1 MGAAASP
8 AQAADILLRSFEDY
22 HQRYRGVTRRARER
36 FERREWEGIHRDT
49 VERLE
54 LYERSVAETVSSLRA
69 RMGEGVATPQHF
81 GPIKAAFTD
90 AILGRD
96 DFELAQTFFNSVSR
110 RLLPHRGLEARI
122 DYLSRD
128 FPVPYKGWEMASARM
143 YGVHRVDAALVRKV
157 LRDAGLRAPFVD
169 LDGDVAAVVGR
180 LESAV
185 TGAFGGPE
193 IEAFDVLRP
202 LFIRNKA
209 AYLVGRARRGPEAVP
224 VVLVLLHDPGGL
236 RIDAVLTTEDQVSVL
251 FSFARW
257 YFHAEVESPREVIG
271 FLHSILPRKRIA
283 ELYISLGY
291 HKHGKSEFYS
301 DLAGVIAETDER
313 FERAPG
319 EPGLVMSVFTLPS
332 YEFVFKVIKDAFPA
346 SKKTTRGQVR
356 DKYRQVLH
364 HDRVGR
370 LVDFQEFDH
379 LLFPRERFSPGLLAE
394 LSEVAA
400 KNVSVEAA
408 GVEVRHTYVGRRV
421 RPLDLFLREAPAE
434 ECEAAVIDWGETIKD
449 LAAAD
454 IFPGD
459 LMLKNFG
466 VTRHGRVVCY
476 DYDELVAVTECRFR
490 RMPPDRDAYDEM
502 AAEPWFSVG
511 DQDVFPAEFERF
523 LEVKGHL
530 KEVFLEHHADLL
542 DVDFW
547 HSRQELNRQG
557 EVIDFFPYPESERLN
572 RTTPLTLDPSPTL
585 EVGEG
590 RPRP

>member
-1 MGAAASP
+1 MAAAKTP
-8 AQAADILLRSFEDY
+8 GQAADILVRSFDDY
-22 HQRYRGVTRRARER
+22 HQRYRAVTCRARER

-54 LYERSVAETVSSLRA
+54 LYDRSVGETVASLRS
-69 RMGEGVATPQHF
+69 RMGDGVATPQHF
-81 GPIKAAFTD
+81 GPIKAAFTE

-143 YGVHRVDAALVRKV
+143 YGVHRIDAALVRKV
-157 LRDAGLRAPFVD
+157 LRDAGLRASFQD
-169 LDGDVAAVVGR
+169 FEGDVAAVVRR
-180 LESAV
+180 LAAAV
-185 TGAFGGPE
+185 AGAFGGPE

-209 AYLVGRARRGPEAVP
+209 AYLVGRARRGPEMVP
-224 VVLVLLHDPGGL
+224 VVLALLHEDGGV
-236 RIDAVLTTEDQVSVL
+236 RVDAVLTTEDQVSIL

-257 YFHAEVESPREVIG
+257 YFHADVESPREVIG

-319 EPGLVMSVFTLPS
+319 EPGMVMSVFTLPH

-346 SKKTTRGQVR
+346 SKKVTREGVR
-356 DKYRQVLH
+356 GKYRQVLH

-379 LLFPRERFSPGLLAE
+379 LLFPRERFSPELLAE
-394 LSEVAA
+394 LEAVAA
-400 KNVSVEAA
+400 KNVWVEPA
-408 GVEVRHTYVGRRV
+408 GVEIRHTYVGRRV
-421 RPLDLFLREAPAE
+421 RPLDLFLREAPLEA
-434 ECEAAVIDWGETIKD
+434 CEAAVLDWGETIKD

-476 DYDELVAVTECRFR
+476 DYDELIAVTECNFR
-490 RMPPDRDAYDEM
+490 HMPPDRDPYDEM

-511 DQDVFPAEFERF
+511 DQDVFPAELERF
-523 LEVKGHL
+523 LELKGPL

-547 HSRQELNRQG
+547 RSRQELNRQG
-557 EVIDFFPYPESERLN
+557 EVIDFYPYPESDRLH
-572 RTTPLTLDPSPTL
+572 RTTPLGPAPSPTL
-585 EVGEG
+585 AG
-590 RPRP
+590 RS

>member
-1 MGAAASP
+1 MAASKSP
-8 AQAADILLRSFEDY
+8 AQAGDILLRSFEDY
-22 HQRYRGVTRRARER
+22 HQRYRAVTRRARER

-54 LYERSVAETVSSLRA
+54 LYERSVGETVSSLRA
-69 RMGEGVATPQHF
+69 RIGEQVATPQAF
-81 GPIKAAFTD
+81 GPIKAAFTE

-143 YGVHRVDAALVRKV
+143 YGVHRIDAVVVRKV
-157 LRDAGLRAPFVD
+157 LRDAGLRAPFQDFERD
-169 LDGDVAAVVGR
+169 LAAVVRR
-180 LESAV
+180 LGEAV
-185 TGAFGGPE
+185 TRAFGGPE
-193 IEAFDVLRP
+193 IEALDVLRP

-209 AYLVGRARRGPEAVP
+209 AYLVGRARRGPETVP
-224 VVLVLLHDPGGL
+224 VVLALLHEEGGV
-236 RIDAVLTTEDQVSVL
+236 RVDAVLTTEDAVSIL

-301 DLAGVIAETDER
+301 DLAAVIAETDER

-332 YEFVFKVIKDAFPA
+332 YEFVFKVIKDAFPS
-346 SKKTTRGQVR
+346 SKKTTRERVR

-379 LLFPRERFSPGLLAE
+379 LLFPRERFSPELLAE
-394 LSEVAA
+394 LEDVAA
-400 KNVSVEAA
+400 KNV
-408 GVEVRHTYVGRRV
+408 GVEPARVEIRHTYVGRRV
-421 RPLDLFLREAPAE
+421 RPLDLFLREASPE
-434 ECEAAVIDWGETIKD
+434 ECEAAVVDWGETIKD

-476 DYDELVAVTECRFR
+476 DYDELVAVTDCNFR
-490 RMPPDRDAYDEM
+490 HMPPDRDPYDEM

-511 DQDVFPAEFERF
+511 DQDVFPAEFDRF
-523 LEVKGHL
+523 LELKGPL
-530 KEVFLEHHADLL
+530 KELFLEHHADLL
-542 DVDFW
+542 EVDFW
-547 HSRQELNRQG
+547 RSRQELNRQG
-557 EVIDFFPYPESERLN
+557 EVIDFFPYPESERLH
-572 RTTPLTLDPSPTL
+572 PV
-585 EVGEG
+585 VG
-590 RPRP
+590 R